1 MLWVFVIGILTTASL
16 AVRNKWIPVDY
27 SKLFAA
33 TSSGTESGKKIMV
46 LADDL
51 TPFLQNKPAGIFL
64 EWSLAEPV
72 LSDPQYYQHIL
83 AVADA
88 FQKGAP
94 DLVIDPEN
102 KLGPFV
108 PFLPEIQMKYRREG
122 NVYRRIEE

>member
-1 MLWVFVIGILTTASL
+1 
-16 AVRNKWIPVDY
+16 
-27 SKLFAA
+27 
-33 TSSGTESGKKIMV
+33 

-64 EWSLAEPV
+64 EWSLTEPV
-72 LSDPQYYQHIL
+72 LNDPQYYQHVL

-102 KLGPFV
+102 KLAAFM
-108 PFLPEIQMKYRREG
+108 PFLPEIQRKYKREG
-122 NVYRRIEE
+122 NVYRRVKE